1 MRTIEITH
9 RQNGRG
15 YLLLIEGVQETIL
28 MGADDL
34 LSIARWCAAHS
45 GELELESKNEH
56 EENCHLSD
64 KK

>member
-28 MGADDL
+28 MGADD
-34 LSIARWCAAHS
+34 CF
-45 GELELESKNEH
+45 
-56 EENCHLSD
+56 
-64 KK
+64 